1 MNPFTIVV
9 ADEATRAGG
18 SAFDE
23 AAHVAE
29 RIPLAAVHAVYLLRH
44 TGSLGHLEDIAKS
57 LRSDTSGRAASL
69 GIHERL
75 MGVHVRTGDPVD
87 AIVSVARE
95 LSADLVVVGE
105 SERRI
110 GGLLRRS
117 IVDRMRLEIACPVV
131 LAKSGGGSA
140 PEIEPACQA
149 CELARARSSG
159 AVWWCEAHRKPRVHH
174 RHRLISSV

>member
-29 RIPLAAVHAVYLLRH
+29 RIPLAGVHAVYLLRH
-44 TGSLGHLEDIAKS
+44 TGSLAHLEDIAKS

-87 AIVSVARE
+87 AVVSVARE
-95 LSADLVVVGE
+95 LSADLVVIGE
-105 SERRI
+105 SERRL
-110 GGLLRRS
+110 GSLLRRS
-117 IVDRMRLEIACPVV
+117 MIDRMRLEIACPVV
-131 LAKSGGGSA
+131 LARSCSGSA

-149 CELARARSSG
+149 CELSRVRSSG
-159 AVWWCEAHRKPRVHH
+159 TLWWCEAHRRPRVHY
-174 RHRLISSV
+174 RHRVLSSI

>member
-18 SAFDE
+18 NAFDE
-23 AAHVAE
+23 AARVAE
-29 RIPLAAVHAVYLLRH
+29 RIPLAALHAVYLLRQM
-44 TGSLGHLEDIAKS
+44 GSLAHLEDIAKS
-57 LRSDTSGRAASL
+57 LRSDTTGRAASL

-75 MGVHVRTGDPVD
+75 MGVHVRTGSPVE

-95 LSADLVVVGE
+95 LGADLVVVGE
-105 SERRI
+105 SDRRF

-117 IVDRMRLEIACPVV
+117 VIDKMRLELACPVV
-131 LAKSGGGSA
+131 LAKALGGPS

-149 CELARARSSG
+149 CELARAQSSG
-159 AVWWCEAHRKPRVHH
+159 TVWWCDTHRKPRVHY
-174 RHRLISSV
+174 RHRLITAL